1 MHRLIYY
8 EVGKIWHKR
17 SFILSICTLLI
28 LNILLLWYV
37 NIPNDEEPPLSSY
50 KSFQNT
56 VAEMSETEK
65 MDYISNL
72 KETIDGVYFVQ
83 EVLDMQ
89 NLQNEKGNILAE
101 QALSANPDTFE
112 KYFEVYQSGEYLLF
126 TNSLWQEKDFIDE
139 LYTEQQKVAGYNE
152 YLKSIQENE
161 NNLNGISIFGKQDEN
176 SFATRNIEK
185 SAEDY
190 SKLTDND
197 IRWMPSKALS
207 ISMESIWTDLFL
219 ILSNFLFV
227 GNMIF
232 EEKEKKLFYITRCT
246 KNGHFQSICSKLI
259 ALFIHCTSI
268 TFLLY
273 GVNLIFAEM
282 AVGFGDLTADIQSVS
297 AYMESNLSIS
307 ILEYILC
314 SALTKSVVLF
324 SAGTILT
331 ALCIFTDNIFLPFIT
346 GFSFYGI
353 SYILYLMMPA
363 VEKNSFFKYINLIG
377 LMKTE
382 NLYGSYLNFNVLEYP
397 ISRLSFSWGVI
408 ASLVAVGVIASVL
421 LFVYGNSFELRK
433 RQSKHQKL
441 FRPHASLL
449 RYESY
454 KIMITNR
461 AIAIILLFGLLIGYR
476 IISQE
481 YTPSVQEQYYQDIM
495 MQLEGEITNEKE
507 ALILSEQERYDEA
520 FSEIDRIDD
529 LIANGEIS
537 ESAGDN
543 LKGKWYAVTYF
554 YPSFERVLQQYHRI
568 CESGGNFIYDTGY
581 LYLFGRMTND
591 YLIDL
596 LLLSLCIVIAFGN
609 TVAMEYQCGSW
620 YLLSTTYKGKEKII
634 CKKAIVCII
643 ATMVLSVIPI
653 ICRII
658 NVSSTYPLHGLDFAI
673 TDIPCYQ
680 HLSLTV
686 PIWFFI
692 ILLLLSQMVSLIAVV
707 LIVLAISYW
716 RKNHIQTIFFAIL
729 ILVIPLILKLLG
741 FSFAGWFSV
750 YPIYSLTATIS

>member
-1 MHRLIYY
+1 M
-8 EVGKIWHKR
+8 
-17 SFILSICTLLI
+17 
-28 LNILLLWYV
+28 
-37 NIPNDEEPPLSSY
+37 
-50 KSFQNT
+50 
-56 VAEMSETEK
+56 
-65 MDYISNL
+65 
-72 KETIDGVYFVQ
+72 
-83 EVLDMQ
+83 
-89 NLQNEKGNILAE
+89 
-101 QALSANPDTFE
+101 
-112 KYFEVYQSGEYLLF
+112 
-126 TNSLWQEKDFIDE
+126 
-139 LYTEQQKVAGYNE
+139 
-152 YLKSIQENE
+152 
-161 NNLNGISIFGKQDEN
+161 
-176 SFATRNIEK
+176 
-185 SAEDY
+185 
-190 SKLTDND
+190 
-197 IRWMPSKALS
+197 
-207 ISMESIWTDLFL
+207 
-219 ILSNFLFV
+219 
-227 GNMIF
+227 
-232 EEKEKKLFYITRCT
+232 
-246 KNGHFQSICSKLI
+246 
-259 ALFIHCTSI
+259 
-268 TFLLY
+268 
-273 GVNLIFAEM
+273 
-282 AVGFGDLTADIQSVS
+282 
-297 AYMESNLSIS
+297 
-307 ILEYILC
+307 
-314 SALTKSVVLF
+314 
-324 SAGTILT
+324 
-331 ALCIFTDNIFLPFIT
+331 CIFTDNIFLPFIT

-353 SYILYLMMPA
+353 SYILYLMIPA

-408 ASLVAVGVIASVL
+408 AILVAVGVIASVL

-543 LKGKWYAVTYF
+543 LKAKWYAVTYF
-554 YPSFERVLQQYHRI
+554 YPSFERVLQQYQRI

-643 ATMVLSVIPI
+643 ATMILSVIPI

-680 HLSLTV
+680 HLSITV
-686 PIWFFI
+686 PIWLFI

-750 YPIYSLTATIS
+750 YPVYSLTATIS